1 MKNDFKSIRRFAL
14 AMILWL
20 LGSVW
25 ILADGQLATKR
36 YEDPK
41 GYYVIVPP
49 VGWRIQEY
57 PQDPRGKVAFTAPD
71 PNVDLRILINA
82 VDFTTIDELVNW
94 CKDVEKKTG
103 LKTNIERIDFYGRQ
117 AVKRSFETKGLKL
130 FLIDFLVGSVDH
142 NIQFGAPVNSFQKYL
157 TIISSSIE
165 TYEAKIRTVTSKEMD
180 QHFVAKKTRLAQLMI
195 ENGNLDLA
203 FVYVKEGLA
212 VSPDDQKLLELKRII
227 ESKKNN

>member
-1 MKNDFKSIRRFAL
+1 MN
-14 AMILWL
+14 WL
-20 LGSVW
+20 F
-25 ILADGQLATKR
+25 
-36 YEDPK
+36 
-41 GYYVIVPP
+41 
-49 VGWRIQEY
+49 Y
-57 PQDPRGKVAFTAPD
+57 PKVAFTALES
-71 PNVDLRILINA
+71 NVDLRILINA

>member
-1 MKNDFKSIRRFAL
+1 
-14 AMILWL
+14 
-20 LGSVW
+20 
-25 ILADGQLATKR
+25 
-36 YEDPK
+36 
-41 GYYVIVPP
+41 
-49 VGWRIQEY
+49 
-57 PQDPRGKVAFTAPD
+57 
-71 PNVDLRILINA
+71 
-82 VDFTTIDELVNW
+82 
-94 CKDVEKKTG
+94 
-103 LKTNIERIDFYGRQ
+103 
-117 AVKRSFETKGLKL
+117 
-130 FLIDFLVGSVDH
+130 VGSVDH